1 MSAPNVTVNRTNGGI
16 GRQANGSDYYSGYL
30 HYLKSSSTL
39 PSAFSGGN
47 NIHSLN
53 SITDLIAL
61 GIDGSSSDEVASA
74 ASFLVGSG
82 TLGTTGDIITFTVV
96 DPITGL
102 TITLGSYTKAV
113 GDTTQTAVDT
123 AIAAA
128 INTLT
133 PVHGFVASVSTATLV
148 ITAPIGYG
156 AGLNSVTPSFRT
168 QFAYTTSSGATI
180 AGALTQPTGAG
191 STILGK
197 GSELDI
203 IYYHVREAFRVQGI
217 LNGKPQGQIW
227 LGVYKETSSPNTY
240 ANFTEVATMQSYTN
254 GQIKQLGVYATSTAF
269 AQSHVTALNAQA
281 VTLAAQ
287 NQPLAIIYQGDFSAI
302 SDLTTLLNTR
312 TFNAQFVQ
320 CTFGQDGGNVGN
332 TLYIRYGKSVGSVG
346 TTLGAWALAGVQQS
360 IISRA
365 VFNVV
370 DTLEFTKLAW
380 ANGVLLS
387 ASGAGLSATIDAVDA
402 LGYVFLRN
410 ESSPVSS
417 ALFGGVFFNNDSMC
431 ITQTSDYAYM
441 PNIRTINKAA
451 VGVRAAILPA
461 LGGNVYFNADG
472 TLTVDSINYLQ
483 HLGDTVIGGKSGS
496 TTGSMASAGEIS
508 DGQTIIDPTQNV
520 QSLNTVAITMKIVQA
535 GVARYIVI
543 NIGFAAALK

>member
-16 GRQANGSDYYSGYL
+16 GRQANGSDYYSGL
-30 HYLKSSSTL
+30 LFYLKSASTL
-39 PSAFSGGN
+39 PTGFATQQ
-47 NIHSLN
+47 IKSLN
-53 SITDLIAL
+53 SINDLIAL
-61 GIDGSSSDEVASA
+61 GIDGKSADETKGTGTWTCSTAGTAGIDTISFTFADPANGGV
-74 ASFLVGSG
+74 SFLGTGTAGATATDTATSVVAGVNALTYLTGWSASNGGGSP
-82 TLGTTGDIITFTVV
+82 TAVVTFT
-96 DPITGL
+96 P
-102 TITLGSYTKAV
+102 
-113 GDTTQTAVDT
+113 
-123 AIAAA
+123 
-128 INTLT
+128 
-133 PVHGFVASVSTATLV
+133 PV
-148 ITAPIGYG
+148 GYG
-156 AGLNSVTPSFRT
+156 ASFT
-168 QFAYTTSSGATI
+168 GIKPITKTDSASSTIVGAFANFSG
-180 AGALTQPTGAG
+180 GAG
-191 STILGK
+191 S
-197 GSELDI
+197 EQDV

-217 LNGKPQGQIW
+217 LSGKAQGQIW
-227 LGVYKETSSPNTY
+227 VGVYLESGSTFSTF
-240 ANFTEVATMQSYTN
+240 AEVATMQSFTS
-254 GQIKQLGVYATSTAF
+254 GQIKQIGVWATGSTF
-269 AQSHVTALNAQA
+269 ATSHVTALNAQA

-287 NQPLAIIYQGDFSAI
+287 NQPLAIIYQGNLYNS
-302 SDLTTLLNTR
+302 TTVPAGNLRTLNS
-312 TFNAQFVQ
+312 QFVQ
-320 CTFGQDGGNVGN
+320 CTYGQDGGNVGN
-332 TLYIRYGKSVGSVG
+332 RLWWNLAKARSIGCLG

-370 DTLEFTKLAW
+370 DSLEFTKLAW
-380 ANGVLLS
+380 ANGTPL
-387 ASGAGLSATIDAVDA
+387 SGAGLSATIDAVDA

-431 ITQTSDYAYM
+431 VTQTSDYAYM

-483 HLGDTVIGGKSGS
+483 HLGDTVIGGKSAS

-520 QSLNTVAITMKIVQA
+520 QSTNTVAITMKIVQA

-543 NIGFAAALK
+543 NIGFAASLK